1 MHYLASQTVW
11 TAEEMNIVAVYHSNE
26 GYAHTDQSLADS
38 SYCMARKNSN
48 EIAYYRIY
56 EVIKEENVTK

>member
-1 MHYLASQTVW
+1 
-11 TAEEMNIVAVYHSNE
+11 MNIVAVYHSNE
-26 GYAHTDQSLADS
+26 GYARTDQSLADS
-38 SYCMARKNSN
+38 SYCIARKIKH

>member
-1 MHYLASQTVW
+1 
-11 TAEEMNIVAVYHSNE
+11 MNIVAVYHSNE

-38 SYCMARKNSN
+38 SYCMARKNL
-48 EIAYYRIY
+48 YYRIY